1 VKNRIS
7 DIVTTVVTARIA
19 IIACLLV
26 AVATACGERP
36 EPLGEVP
43 ESYPVTVAGAG
54 ERPTVVAELPER
66 IVALDPG
73 SAELLLALGTRDRLL
88 GVPAGV
94 RRGAGPLT
102 ARPDAAEVVSRTMDV
117 QVDEIVKL
125 KPDLIVATPATDL
138 LDVSRA
144 QRETKAA
151 VYLQP
156 NVSIDGVLRAA
167 LELGI
172 AVGEPVAGRT
182 IASRI
187 RSQVALVEDRLA
199 TEPKVTTFV
208 DRGFFITI
216 PERSLFGDLVTRG
229 RGTSIAGDDPG
240 VEPYSLARLRR
251 ADPDVYIATSDSH
264 VTLQSLREDPR
275 TRNLTAVKKGNFAI
289 VSSDLVNRAGPRVG
303 RALQQVAKALHPD
316 AFRR

>member
-1 VKNRIS
+1 M
-7 DIVTTVVTARIA
+7 A
-19 IIACLLV
+19 V
-26 AVATACGERP
+26 AVACGERP
-36 EPLGEVP
+36 EPLGDV
-43 ESYPVTVAGAG
+43 SQRYPVTVAGAG
-54 ERPTVVAELPER
+54 ERPTVVPALPER

-73 SAELLLALGTRDRLL
+73 STELLLALGARDRLV
-88 GVPAGV
+88 GVPAGI

-102 ARPDAAEVVSRTMDV
+102 ARPGAAEVVSRTMDV

-125 KPDLIVATPATDL
+125 DPDLIVATPATDL

-144 QRETKAA
+144 QRETGAA

-172 AVGEPVAGRT
+172 VVGEPVAGRA

-187 RSQVALVEDRLA
+187 RSQVALVEDRIA
-199 TEPKVTTFV
+199 SEPTVTTFV

-216 PERSLFGDLVTRG
+216 PERSLFGDLVARAQG
-229 RGTSIAGDDPG
+229 ESIAGDDPG
-240 VEPYSLARLRR
+240 VEPYPLGKLRQ
-251 ADPDVYIATSDSH
+251 ADPDVYLATSDSH
-264 VTLQSLREDPR
+264 VTLESLRENPQTKD
-275 TRNLTAVKKGNFAI
+275 LTAVKKGNFAI

-316 AFRR
+316 AFGR

>member
-1 VKNRIS
+1 
-7 DIVTTVVTARIA
+7 VTARIA
-19 IIACLLV
+19 IIACLIA
-26 AVATACGERP
+26 AVAAACGERP

-43 ESYPVTVAGAG
+43 QQYPVTVAGAG
-54 ERPTVVAELPER
+54 ERPTVVPQQPER

-73 SAELLLALGTRDRLL
+73 SAELLLALGARDRLV
-88 GVPAGV
+88 GVPAGI

-102 ARPDAAEVVSRTMDV
+102 ARPDAEEVVSRTMDV

-125 KPDLIVATPATDL
+125 EPDLIVATPATDL

-156 NVSIDGVLRAA
+156 NVSVDGVLRAA

-172 AVGEPVAGRT
+172 AVGEPVRGRV

-187 RSQVALVEDRLA
+187 RSQVALVEDRIA
-199 TEPKVTTFV
+199 GEPKVTTFV

-216 PERSLFGDLVTRG
+216 PERSLFGDLVTRA
-229 RGTSIAGDDPG
+229 RGESIAGDDPG

-251 ADPDVYIATSDSH
+251 ADPDVYLATSDSH
-264 VTLQSLREDPR
+264 VTLADLRDDPR
-275 TRNLTAVKKGNFAI
+275 TKNLTAVKKGNFAI

-303 RALQQVAKALHPD
+303 RALQQVARALHPD
-316 AFRR
+316 AFRG

>member
-1 VKNRIS
+1 MTS
-7 DIVTTVVTARIA
+7 AVTARVA
-19 IIACLLV
+19 IIACFLV
-26 AVATACGERP
+26 AVGVACAERP
-36 EPLGEVP
+36 EPLGDVP
-43 ESYPVTVAGAG
+43 QRYPVTVAGAG
-54 ERPTVVAELPER
+54 ERPTVVPALPAR

-73 SAELLLALGTRDRLL
+73 SAELLLALGARDRLV
-88 GVPAGV
+88 GVPAGSP
-94 RRGAGPLT
+94 RGAGPLT
-102 ARPDAAEVVSRTMDV
+102 ARPGTAEVVSRTTDV

-125 KPDLIVATPATDL
+125 DPDLIVATPATDL

-144 QRETKAA
+144 QRETGAA

-172 AVGEPVAGRT
+172 LVGEPVAGRA

-187 RSQVALVEDRLA
+187 RSQVALVEDRIA
-199 TEPKVTTFV
+199 SEPKVTTFV

-216 PERSLFGDLVTRG
+216 PERSLFGDLVARARG
-229 RGTSIAGDDPG
+229 ESIAGDDPG
-240 VEPYSLARLRR
+240 VEPYPLGKLRR
-251 ADPDVYIATSDSH
+251 ADPDVYLATSDSH
-264 VTLQSLREDPR
+264 VTLESLRENPQ
-275 TRNLTAVKKGNFAI
+275 TKGLTAVKKGNFAI

-316 AFRR
+316 AFGR

>member
-1 VKNRIS
+1 M
-7 DIVTTVVTARIA
+7 A
-19 IIACLLV
+19 V
-26 AVATACGERP
+26 AVACGERP
-36 EPLGEVP
+36 EPLGDV
-43 ESYPVTVAGAG
+43 SQRYPVTVAGAG
-54 ERPTVVAELPER
+54 ERPTVVPALPER

-73 SAELLLALGTRDRLL
+73 SAELLLALGARDRLV
-88 GVPAGV
+88 GVPAGI

-102 ARPDAAEVVSRTMDV
+102 ARPGAAEVVSRTTDV

-125 KPDLIVATPATDL
+125 DPDLIVATPATDL

-144 QRETKAA
+144 QRETGAA

-172 AVGEPVAGRT
+172 VVGEPVAGRA

-187 RSQVALVEDRLA
+187 RSQVALVEDRIA
-199 TEPKVTTFV
+199 SEPKVTTFV

-216 PERSLFGDLVTRG
+216 PERSLFGDLVARARG
-229 RGTSIAGDDPG
+229 ESIAGDDPG
-240 VEPYSLARLRR
+240 VEPYPLGKLRQ
-251 ADPDVYIATSDSH
+251 ADPDVYLATSDSH
-264 VTLQSLREDPR
+264 VTLESLRENPR
-275 TRNLTAVKKGNFAI
+275 TKDLTAVKKGNFAI

-303 RALQQVAKALHPD
+303 RALQQVARALHPD
-316 AFRR
+316 AFGR